1 RGRLSRLWRRVAS
14 WCWLLKE
21 NGSTASG
28 VSQWLEMWGSW
39 IGYEISTTFGLPGC
53 CALSLEKIL
62 LETLE
67 DLETVGAWTEA
78 TLWLGLE

>member
-39 IGYEISTTFGLPGC
+39 IGYETTPIQMTYTEQF
-53 CALSLEKIL
+53 ALECL
-62 LETLE
+62 
-67 DLETVGAWTEA
+67 VAEA
-78 TLWLGLE
+78 IALRR

>member
-1 RGRLSRLWRRVAS
+1 LSRLWRRVAS

-39 IGYEISTTFGLPGC
+39 IGYFQTGTLKDLSVRVRQATTRATEFEQNLDEVRVIVEYP
-53 CALSLEKIL
+53 LSML
-62 LETLE
+62 
-67 DLETVGAWTEA
+67 
-78 TLWLGLE
+78 

>member
-1 RGRLSRLWRRVAS
+1 MQMP
-14 WCWLLKE
+14 
-21 NGSTASG
+21 SG
-28 VSQWLEMWGSW
+28 V
-39 IGYEISTTFGLPGC
+39 EISTTFGLPGC